1 MVRTLL
7 MRGMLVGILAG
18 VLALAFAEIFGEPQ
32 IDRAI
37 HFETEMH
44 LAAGDA
50 PEPVLVSRKLQKSL
64 GLATAVIVY
73 GAAFGGIFALVF
85 AFALGRLGRLRPRA
99 LSALLAGAGFFSIV
113 LIPTLKYP
121 ANPPS
126 VGKPETIAFRTALYF
141 LMLLVS
147 VAALILAVMIGRRL
161 ASRHGG
167 WNAALMAGAVF
178 IVIIASV
185 QWLLPAVNEVPPQF
199 PAVVLWKFRIA
210 SLGTQWVLWTTIGLL
225 FGALTER
232 DLAKLSRDTFLSQ
245 RQS

>member
-1 MVRTLL
+1 MVRRLL

-37 HFETEMH
+37 HFETQMH
-44 LAAGDA
+44 VAAGDA
-50 PEPVLVSRKLQKSL
+50 PEPVLVSRKVQRSL

-85 AFALGRLGRLRPRA
+85 AFALGRLGRLRPRV
-99 LSALLAGAGFFSIV
+99 LSLLLAGAGFFSIV

-126 VGKPETIAFRTALYF
+126 VGRPETIAFRTALYF

-147 VAALILAVMIGRRL
+147 VAALILVVMIGRRL

-167 WNAALMAGAVF
+167 WNAALMTGAVF
-178 IVIIASV
+178 IVIIAGV
-185 QWLLPAVNEVPPQF
+185 QWLLPTANEVPPQF

-210 SLGTQWVLWTTIGLL
+210 SLGTQLVLWATIGLL

-232 DLAKLSRDTFLSQ
+232 DLASRYNAGYSPM
-245 RQS
+245 R